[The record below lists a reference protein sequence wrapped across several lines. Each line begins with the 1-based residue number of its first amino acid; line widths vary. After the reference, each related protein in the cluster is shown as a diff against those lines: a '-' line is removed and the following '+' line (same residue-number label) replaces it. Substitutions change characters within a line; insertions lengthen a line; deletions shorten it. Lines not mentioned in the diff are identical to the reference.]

1 MQPHRSERVHFA
13 LDDHEGIA
21 AHRTHHERRAF
32 LLAEGAPPP
41 LAGPPPVPR
50 PDGFGLFG
58 PGPVGFGEQQRVRG
72 AAVAC
77 FLRPPPGPTCG
88 I

>member
-1 MQPHRSERVHFA
+1 MISLVFGHPQQLNMVYFA

-41 LAGPPPVPR
+41 LAGLTASAVQGVQADRSNCCAAGLPEGVDDCPR
-50 PDGFGLFG
+50 RVFG
-58 PGPVGFGEQQRVRG
+58 
-72 AAVAC
+72 
-77 FLRPPPGPTCG
+77 
-88 I
+88 